1 MSLIIWWRTTK
12 ITLLNPL
19 GQPGNTSNSR
29 SLMVIMVADEKKKE
43 NNLPK
48 IKDLERIR

>member
-29 SLMVIMVADEKKKE
+29 SLMVIMVADEKK